1 MVRAVRPVRPGGA
14 PTSQGGAVARVVPGQ
29 LARAVRGERQI
40 QDLAHLAASS
50 GEASAGRLPAW
61 VLWRQS
67 WHSFSPAGRG
77 ETKMEQLQRT
87 ALKCATGRGRKRRAT
102 HGPRLSR
109 RILVLCRRGG
119 RPPLTWDRRRRTSIT
134 EKQEPR
140 SGRHRRREECVMSNL
155 TRNPMSTWLGCGY
168 KDCSEGEPLHI
179 SACCCVHSL

>member
-1 MVRAVRPVRPGGA
+1 M
-14 PTSQGGAVARVVPGQ
+14 
-29 LARAVRGERQI
+29 ARAVRGERQI

-102 HGPRLSR
+102 HGPRPWRPR

-140 SGRHRRREECVMSNL
+140 SGRHRRREECVWGREWVGMGGDLGNIITNPHVSRSPHVDVPCLLSTMGINN
-155 TRNPMSTWLGCGY
+155 TR
-168 KDCSEGEPLHI
+168 
-179 SACCCVHSL
+179 